1 MSGPADRPWLTSLD
15 TLDEIPKDG
24 AGRVVVTDPDEEG
37 GVDLGQVL
45 QRGLSGR
52 THTFAA
58 IVGYFAHRGAGSEL
72 LSDPAG
78 LVAAELSDRADDD
91 ADDAA
96 ERPRFQLLYGALC
109 SHESQRALRTWYYVC
124 LWRHGANGQAA
135 ISWRRQVLAALHTT
149 SELVGIFA
157 ASLFVDETSPLRCP
171 LLTEGADGWLPPE
184 LQPEFRDW
192 QRNHG
197 MGGAVTA
204 SLFLYF
210 LQRCAEIRFGRTK
223 GSDVAPIR
231 VFHPKL
237 YVIERAGRADEPAG
251 KETIVVA
258 GSGNWSAPALSA
270 TNAGG
275 ANIEMGVVFRSSGHA
290 WSNPERKSTGHELAA
305 AGLVLYR
312 HTRSQILASWVNP
325 AHPTP
330 EEARL
335 ALELQARPGIVATK
349 KEPDEETPA
358 DAPEERPALDLATL
372 QLRYAIQRLI
382 EQSLRLRPESA
393 RTIAAMLESAREAWG
408 SKRPSGYQIDGAVR
422 ILQTLENS
430 RGAMLTDE
438 PGLGKTLIAQ
448 LTVAALIKER
458 IEQRV
463 ALRSAAAPPVRVT
476 IVAPARVLGAK
487 GGRDEP
493 TQWFLYATEIRR
505 AVQLLLGDDKSLAN
519 TWTDKEHLQ
528 ILPLSVTSFGRKI
541 VDGTEIRTDVAKDL
555 AHVAASDI
563 VVLDEA
569 HNFRNGTSRA
579 TRVLRFCLSL
589 PACGETGWRPKS
601 GTEQQKLDQPWDPA
615 RGRKILLLTA
625 TPFNNHIGDIHAQVG
640 HFAKAQTWDG
650 LRKALSSK
658 RKVKGR
664 GKAAQEA
671 VSGLDADLEQ
681 AIIKRVETA
690 PELGDPYW
698 NGAEQRAHVEALLR
712 LCALECGELGAHF
725 ESSRALDLNAE
736 SLTKQG
742 EKGIDA
748 TARAT
753 PDTGPVYNWGAAEF
767 SSELNTLFRVVAD
780 ALEDQDAATNS
791 SEAAEVEA
799 SARAKIDFFLSA
811 FVVQRS
817 RRQVIE
823 ELCRSEA
830 GVRDAETMFRD
841 PRSPRRPRRLASM
854 SAASDRDNLDRAFL
868 DSLYEVFK
876 PASEAEDGAP
886 RISLEAY
893 RIRYMRGFSVNQR
906 SAGRVTNFIGF
917 QAMTLIKRL
926 QSSPYAF
933 MRTLARGFV
942 LSSLIELA
950 LVEALLESR
959 ARATGQDFMSL
970 LRRSASEV
978 KRSRTKAAAAQAQQ
992 QSFLHRVADGLVLAK
1007 QRVMKAAFDSSDDD
1021 QDASF
1026 VIHLLRGEAVNEGSK
1041 RAINLSVTSDHFF
1054 RTLCSLD
1061 GTKPA
1066 ASKIRRDAFESA
1078 ITEGEALLEAGFREE
1093 EGSWLGVLLRGV
1105 ARIAES
1111 SATAGVLFDACQGLQ
1126 LLFEEAGGKGLA
1138 VNVYQGLPTA
1148 QGRDMASLTE
1158 AMSTLRAAHV
1168 TDWIAHRLE
1177 DDVRLASLVGFVL
1190 LHLHASATR
1199 PGLVAGDRALIFTEY
1214 GDTLEYIRAVLTGL
1228 SVLGRH
1234 EPVPRTDRLLNTLR
1248 NAVSA
1253 LAPDAE
1259 QLGDVVADNT
1269 SAPFSHED
1277 IGRFQSLNRAELLK
1291 LLASLGRE
1299 VAVISAAH
1307 EGGRRIGDIQADA
1320 DDDDDAVEEDDES
1333 ALEGES
1339 PRARA
1344 SAGTVGGAPILDAF
1358 SPFYQI
1364 DLPTLDAETGNH
1376 EQPATRAERARKRLE
1391 TALASPVRVLIAT
1404 EVLAEGVNLQ
1414 QAGILV
1420 HYDLPWNP
1428 TRLIQRNGRVDRRI
1442 NALVENREKLV
1453 TYLGQLGIGDPMAAA
1468 ASYVVP
1474 RRVFHFTVPPIEGT
1488 ALDAQAARER
1498 AQRVRAV
1505 LAAKLDNIRRILG
1518 LSSWPVVL
1526 DQATASA
1533 VLDGTLEYETPS
1545 LVRRE
1550 RLLQRVRE
1558 LDASTAVARDTLAL
1572 AGTLTLRVAAGDLDH
1587 LGQTIAGKPADWS
1600 RLRAL
1605 LLTTWSP
1612 HYPRSVPLRSANEW
1626 KVAIAPPTREK
1637 KAAQNIGGMMP
1648 ILLLADN
1655 AVTWIPHTYRR
1666 EGKSNKETLLPVTW
1680 EYRDGAQ
1687 FVFVDPADL
1696 TRASQLMTP
1705 EAMTSPAALFD
1716 TSLDWLAELAL
1727 SRGEVLVGQCEFSPP
1742 AAGDWDWL
1750 GKILSARP
1758 PRILEVEDGDV
1769 GAALRRPAVNLA
1781 TGIPVTAPA
1790 SFSVD
1795 ELRSFNLVIVP
1806 A

>member
-1 MSGPADRPWLTSLD
+1 MNQPADRPWLTSV
-15 TLDEIPKDG
+15 DELAAIPKDG
-24 AGRVVVTDPDEEG
+24 AGRVVVTDPDEKDS
-37 GVDLGQVL
+37 VDLGEVL
-45 QRGLSGR
+45 RWGLSGR

-58 IVGYFAHRGAGSEL
+58 IVGYFAHRGSEL
-72 LSDPAG
+72 LSDPVG
-78 LVAAELSDRADDD
+78 LVAAELRDRSDQLGDDSEERA
-91 ADDAA
+91 
-96 ERPRFQLLYGALC
+96 RFQLLYGALC
-109 SHESQRALRTWYYVC
+109 SHESRRALRAWYFAC
-124 LWRHGANGQAA
+124 LWRHGAKKQEAVA
-135 ISWRRQVLAALHTT
+135 WRRSVLTALPGNLE
-149 SELVGIFA
+149 SVGTFA
-157 ASLFVDETSPLRCP
+157 TSLFVDERSSLYCP
-171 LLTEGADGWLPPE
+171 LLSPVADAWFAPE
-184 LQPEFRDW
+184 LQDDFREW

-197 MGGAVTA
+197 MGEPVVA
-204 SLFLYF
+204 SLFLYL
-210 LQRCAEIRFGRTK
+210 LQRRAEIRFGRTK
-223 GSDVAPIR
+223 GKDLAPIR

-237 YVIERAGRADEPAG
+237 YVIERGGIADADEA

-270 TNAGG
+270 RHEGG
-275 ANIEMGVVFRSSGHA
+275 GNVEMGMVLRSSGHA
-290 WSNPERKSTGHELAA
+290 WSHPQRKSTGHEFAA
-305 AGLVLYR
+305 AGRAMYR
-312 HTRSQILASWVNP
+312 HPRSQILASWTDSS
-325 AHPTP
+325 HPSL

-335 ALELQARPGIVATK
+335 ALEVQARPGAAQTAK
-349 KEPDEETPA
+349 DLETETPPES
-358 DAPEERPALDLATL
+358 PEERPDLDSATL

-382 EQSLRLRPESA
+382 EQSLRLNPERA
-393 RTIAAMLESAREAWG
+393 RTVATMLEAARDAWG

-422 ILQTLENS
+422 LLQILETS
-430 RGAMLTDE
+430 RGAMVTDE

-448 LTVAALIKER
+448 LTIAALIKER
-458 IEQRV
+458 IEQRLKLPN
-463 ALRSAAAPPVRVT
+463 AAAAPPVRVT

-493 TQWFLYATEIRR
+493 TQWFLYAAEVRH
-505 AVQLLLGDDKSLAN
+505 AVRLLLAVDPVFREHAESWTNADKL
-519 TWTDKEHLQ
+519 KL
-528 ILPLSVTSFGRKI
+528 LPLSVTSFGRKI
-541 VDGTEIRTDVAKDL
+541 VDGSDTRADIIDDL
-555 AHVAASDI
+555 THVAASDI

-569 HNFRNGTSRA
+569 HNFRNGSSRA

-601 GTEQQKLDQPWDPA
+601 GTEQQKLEQVWDPK

-640 HFAKAQTWDG
+640 HFSKAQTWDG
-650 LRKALSSK
+650 LRKALANR
-658 RKVKGR
+658 RKAKAR
-664 GKAAQEA
+664 GKVPQEA
-671 VSGLDADLEQ
+671 VSGLDPDLEQ
-681 AIIKRVETA
+681 AIIKRVETV

-698 NGAEQRAHVEALLR
+698 NGPEPRAHVEALLR
-712 LCALECGELGAHF
+712 LCALECGDLGAHF

-748 TARAT
+748 TARVT
-753 PDTGPVYNWGAAEF
+753 SDTGPVYNWGAAAF
-767 SSELNTLFRVVAD
+767 SSELNSLFRVVAE
-780 ALEDQDAATNS
+780 ALENQEVATNP

-799 SARAKIDFFLSA
+799 SARARIDFFLSA

-817 RRQVIE
+817 RRQVID

-830 GVRDAETMFRD
+830 GIRDAATMFRD

-854 SAASDRDNLDRAFL
+854 RAAPDRDNLDRGFL

-876 PASEAEDGAP
+876 PASEGEDGAP

-893 RIRYMRGFSVNQR
+893 RIRYMRGFSIDQR
-906 SAGRVTNFIGF
+906 SVGRVTNFIGF

-942 LSSLIELA
+942 LTSLIELA
-950 LVEALLESR
+950 LVEALLETR
-959 ARATGQDFMSL
+959 ARATNEDFMGL
-970 LRRSASEV
+970 LRRTASEV
-978 KRSRTKAAAAQAQQ
+978 KRSRSKAAAAQAQQ

-1007 QRVMKAAFDSSDDD
+1007 QRIMKAAFGTDDE
-1021 QDASF
+1021 QDASV
-1026 VIHLLRGEAVNEGSK
+1026 VIHLLRGEAVSEDSK
-1041 RAINLSVTSDHFF
+1041 RAINLSVKSGHFF

-1061 GTKPA
+1061 GDKPA
-1066 ASKIRRDAFESA
+1066 ASKARLQAFTSA
-1078 ITEGEALLEAGFREE
+1078 VVAGEELLSAGSREE

-1105 ARIAES
+1105 ARVAET
-1111 SATAGVLFDACQGLQ
+1111 ATTQAGILFDACQGLH
-1126 LLFEEAGGKGLA
+1126 LLFGESKGNGLA
-1138 VNVYQGLPTA
+1138 NNIYEGIPSV
-1148 QGRDMASLTE
+1148 QGRDMASLAE
-1158 AMSTLRAAHV
+1158 AMKKLRPSQV
-1168 TDWIAHRLE
+1168 TEWLAHRLA
-1177 DDVRLASLVGFVL
+1177 DDVRLASLVAFVL
-1190 LHLHASATR
+1190 LHLHASTIR
-1199 PGLVAGDRALIFTEY
+1199 PSLLAGDRVLIFTEY
-1214 GDTLEYIRAVLTGL
+1214 GDTLEYIRAVLTAL
-1228 SVLGRH
+1228 SVLGQR
-1234 EPVPRTDRLLNTLR
+1234 EQVPRTAKLLDTLR
-1248 NAVSA
+1248 SAVSA
-1253 LAPDAE
+1253 LAPDASA
-1259 QLGDVVADNT
+1259 LGDVVADDA
-1269 SAPFSHED
+1269 SAPFSHAD
-1277 IGRFQSLNRAELLK
+1277 IVKFQSMNNEQFLA
-1291 LLASLGRE
+1291 LLASLGQE
-1299 VAVISAAH
+1299 VAVISAYH
-1307 EGGRRIGDIQADA
+1307 EGGRRIGDIQAEP
-1320 DDDDDAVEEDDES
+1320 DDESALEEDDES

-1344 SAGTVGGAPILDAF
+1344 SAGTIGGAPILDAF

-1364 DLPTLDAETGNH
+1364 DLPTLNADDGNND
-1376 EQPATRAERARKRLE
+1376 QSATRAERARKRLE

-1428 TRLIQRNGRVDRRI
+1428 TRLIQRNGRIDRRI
-1442 NALVENREKLV
+1442 NALVENHEKLA
-1453 TYLGQLGIGDPMAAA
+1453 TYLGQLGIDAPQVAA

-1474 RRVFHFTVPPIEGT
+1474 HKVFHFTVPPIEGS

-1533 VLDGTLEYETPS
+1533 VLDGSLEYETPS

-1550 RLLQRVRE
+1550 RLLARVRE
-1558 LDASTAVARDTLAL
+1558 LDASTAPGLGTLAP
-1572 AGTLTLRVAAGDLDH
+1572 AGTLTLRVRADDLAH

-1605 LLTTWSP
+1605 LLTSWSP

-1626 KVAIAPPTREK
+1626 KIASTK
-1637 KAAQNIGGMMP
+1637 NFGGMMP
-1648 ILLLADN
+1648 ILLLANN

-1687 FVFVDPADL
+1687 FVFIDPADL
-1696 TRASQLMTP
+1696 TRTSQLLTP

-1727 SRGEVLVGQCEFSPP
+1727 SRGYVLIDRCEFTPP

-1750 GKILSARP
+1750 GPSFTTQP
-1758 PRILEVEDGDV
+1758 PNIPEVEDGDV
-1769 GAALRRPAVNLA
+1769 GAAMRHPTVNLA
-1781 TGIPVTAPA
+1781 TGISVNAPA
-1790 SFSVD
+1790 SFSAN
-1795 ELRSFNLVIVP
+1795 EISSFNLVIVP
-1806 A
+1806 E